1 LDLILIKYL
10 TINYLKNMEE
20 ETKKDVGELEVD
32 KGSGGIR
39 VAILVVVAL
48 VVIVFGKQL
57 FGKGAN
63 EQTTKMEI
71 TISPTPTPTV
81 ITQVISMT
89 EIEKHVTKEDCWFV
103 VEGKV
108 YDVTK
113 YIASGMHKG
122 GDAILQGCGKDATK
136 LFNTRPMGSGTPH
149 SDKARGYME
158 NFQIGLLQN

>member
-1 LDLILIKYL
+1 
-10 TINYLKNMEE
+10 MEE
-20 ETKKDVGELEVD
+20 EAKKDVSEKEVVN
-32 KGSGGIR
+32 GSGGIKI
-39 VAILVVVAL
+39 AILVVVAL
-48 VVIVFGKQL
+48 VVIVFGKQI
-57 FGKGAN
+57 FGKGAV
-63 EQTTKMEI
+63 EQTTKIEI
-71 TISPTPTPTV
+71 TPSLTPTPTV
-81 ITQVISMT
+81 TAQLISMT

-136 LFNTRPMGSGTPH
+136 MFNTRPMGSGTPH